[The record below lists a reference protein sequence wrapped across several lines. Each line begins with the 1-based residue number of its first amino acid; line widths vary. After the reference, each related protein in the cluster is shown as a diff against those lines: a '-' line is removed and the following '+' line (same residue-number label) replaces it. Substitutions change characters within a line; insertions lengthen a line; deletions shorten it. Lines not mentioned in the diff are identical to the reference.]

1 MQQWQVRHG
10 ALRHAARADQDVRER
25 AGREQGAELCECD
38 AAAGSTACECVGGLG
53 VSVIHKT
60 PQLSQVLTSIFPMS
74 VFKWS
79 WLLCL
84 VLTSTARNASAQ
96 PNEPQL
102 NVELQSMSAEE
113 LKRFNAEIV
122 RTHPF
127 GNCLAWLA
135 FDEKNVTTPVA
146 IYDLWKDGA
155 IMKIN
160 NRFVHSARAIT
171 VDATEI
177 SRNQGGI
184 AYAFFQEFSYVTNFY
199 EKSKRPSSKNKYEFS
214 LRTENLKISTKE
226 KKCTFANAQCRKYAG
241 DFSLSVS
248 SLNEGAYKLLT
259 VVPVGRLMIEDM
271 CPVARGNGARNSPL
285 RELSGLVEQ
294 SNLGRSSEKHYL
306 NDLAANGIR
315 QSWLKPYIT
324 LQEALK

>member
-1 MQQWQVRHG
+1 
-10 ALRHAARADQDVRER
+10 
-25 AGREQGAELCECD
+25 
-38 AAAGSTACECVGGLG
+38 
-53 VSVIHKT
+53 VIHKT
-60 PQLSQVLTSIFPMS
+60 PRLSQALTSIFPMS

-79 WLLCL
+79 LLLSL
-84 VLTSTARNASAQ
+84 VLISTARNASAQ

-102 NVELQSMSAEE
+102 NFELQSMSAEE
-113 LKRFNAEIV
+113 LKRFNEEIV

-135 FDEKNVTTPVA
+135 FDGKSVTTPVA

-155 IMKIN
+155 IININ
-160 NRFVHSARAIT
+160 NGFLYSARAIT
-171 VDATEI
+171 VDATEMV
-177 SRNQGGI
+177 RNKGGI
-184 AYAFFQEFSYVTNFY
+184 AFALFQEFSYVSNFY
-199 EKSKRPSSKNKYEFS
+199 EKSRNSSSKNKYEIS
-214 LRTENLKISTKE
+214 LRSENLKISTKK
-226 KKCTFANAQCRKYAG
+226 KKCTFAHAQCRKYAG

-271 CPVARGNGARNSPL
+271 CPVARGNGARDSPL

-294 SNLGRSSEKHYL
+294 SNLGRRSEKDYL